1 MDFYPNFSIVK
12 VEMLWVPTILKIKD
26 CLSFQKPTIFKN
38 TKQVKYQ
45 CVGTTA
51 HAKLKT
57 KVNVLMIQTITHVGI
72 NEFLSNSAN
81 LINYETVIKGIKDDN
96 IPFATKAT
104 YVFHNSNLTPA
115 SEIAVNKK

>member
-12 VEMLWVPTILKIKD
+12 VKMLWVPTILKIKD
-26 CLSFQKPTIFKN
+26 CLSFYKPTIFKN

-45 CVGTTA
+45 YVGTTMFTT
-51 HAKLKT
+51 LKT

-81 LINYETVIKGIKDDN
+81 LINYETAIKGIKDDN

-104 YVFHNSNLTPA
+104 YVFHNFNLTPA
-115 SEIAVNKK
+115 SGIAANKK